1 MAFRGHQ
8 GSRGTSPRAALTQI
22 IPLPS
27 IAAMHRLH
35 WSQSDPEIP
44 PDFCPCLS
52 LHSTGL
58 EIYYIGKVYIQMRID
73 AFQSQ
78 VVNQTAVQPR
88 QEVAG
93 EREPDADADDMTAK
107 VAKTAQQITPQGV
120 GTKVDLFA

>member
-1 MAFRGHQ
+1 
-8 GSRGTSPRAALTQI
+8 
-22 IPLPS
+22 
-27 IAAMHRLH
+27 
-35 WSQSDPEIP
+35 
-44 PDFCPCLS
+44 
-52 LHSTGL
+52 
-58 EIYYIGKVYIQMRID
+58 MRID

-78 VVNQTAVQPR
+78 VVNQTAVQPW